1 MLLQALLDYERHKT
15 KGGELNVPITSNSE
29 PMNIENQV
37 LIICVYVIFLSYNVM
52 ANCVDLLYV
61 DFMNC

>member
-29 PMNIENQV
+29 PMNNENQV
-37 LIICVYVIFLSYNVM
+37 IFICV
-52 ANCVDLLYV
+52 
-61 DFMNC
+61 